1 MPPWWVE
8 RNFPHVYSLWILLRG
23 MQLSYALVFHV
34 PKPDLFQTNVLY
46 GFLNNKLVVWQSLNS
61 LHLVLQYDGNQLNL
75 CQPCYLYIQLCIIP
89 DVFDMHKAQFRPPL
103 FKMGGGG
110 VVNFDYLPQK
120 GGWKTKKDSGCM
132 VQGQVLLTWKGGL
145 TLFLFNFFKV
155 YHF

>member
-75 CQPCYLYIQLCIIP
+75 RQPCYLYIQLCIIP
-89 DVFDMHKAQFRPPL
+89 DVFDMHKAQFRPL
-103 FKMGGGG
+103 FLIGGG
-110 VVNFDYLPQK
+110 VVNFDSLIQK
-120 GGWKTKKDSGCM
+120 GGWKTKKTVDVWCRGRFS
-132 VQGQVLLTWKGGL
+132 
-145 TLFLFNFFKV
+145 
-155 YHF
+155 

>member
-89 DVFDMHKAQFRPPL
+89 DVFDMHKAQFCPL
-103 FKMGGGG
+103 FLIGGGG
-110 VVNFDYLPQK
+110 GSEFWFPHPEGRVKN
-120 GGWKTKKDSGCM
+120 KKDSGCM
-132 VQGQVLLTWKGGL
+132 VQGQVLLKGERGAD
-145 TLFLFNFFKV
+145 TFPI
-155 YHF
+155 